1 MRYFFSLHTKKVA
14 EAVPVRGTASMA
26 DRLEAIARNQ
36 SASGGATSGG
46 STKMKFHTDPHSYGS
61 YCLRQVFVK
70 CST

>member
-1 MRYFFSLHTKKVA
+1 MA

-36 SASGGATSGG
+36 SASGGATTGG

-61 YCLRQVFVK
+61 YCLRQVFAK
-70 CST
+70 FSFRLRIAI